1 MALVSGDDAREVVR
15 AAGGSGEAGG
25 IVQGEAVSPV
35 GPSDGFDVGVCDP
48 DELGTNDGRDV
59 FELSFSEGNGNK
71 LKSDAA
77 YRGPVKNCQVRWHAI
92 AGRSAEKGEPDEVYD
107 VSFAPVGTLVSGQTL
122 WFPASAT

>member
-1 MALVSGDDAREVVR
+1 M
-15 AAGGSGEAGG
+15 
-25 IVQGEAVSPV
+25 
-35 GPSDGFDVGVCDP
+35 F
-48 DELGTNDGRDV
+48 DGRDV

-122 WFPASAT
+122 WFPVSLTGTVKGLDFEAYVTKLGVDGGQQVEAPAQN